1 MNINKVFYHSSTNMN
16 EVPDNSVDLIITSP
30 PYFNIKDYTKNGTQ
44 DLQHSVQ
51 HVEDLGA
58 LEKYEDYLLGL
69 LKVWLECYR
78 ALKPNGKLCINVPLM
93 PMLKKVLN
101 THYNRHIFDL
111 HADIQHSILH
121 DLNNTLENKPKMFLL
136 DVYIWKRTNPTKRLM
151 FGSYPYPRNFYAQN
165 TIEFI
170 GVFVKDGKPKQPTEE
185 QKEQSQLTQEE
196 WVEFT
201 KQIWEIPIP
210 NKNDIAFG
218 KHAALMPS
226 ELARR
231 LIRLYSC
238 VGDVVLDP
246 FSGSG
251 TTFSYAWIDK
261 MLPKL
266 KDTGSFYIFNTPF
279 NCALFL
285 AYLHHKKVHFL
296 NFITWVKKDGFANA
310 KKRYNHAQESIL
322 FYSMHKKNYT
332 FNADEVRTAYE
343 STERIKHAQSKE
355 ILKNNK
361 RWFPN
366 PKGKLCL
373 DVWEITSQR
382 HVEKEN
388 GKILKPKHPSIK
400 PKALIERMIKA
411 SSHKNDLILDLFSGS
426 GMTSLVAKSL
436 GRNFIGCETH
446 AEYVH
451 ESLEMFGYNEYR

>member
-30 PYFNIKDYTKNGTQ
+30 PYFNIKDYAKNGTQ
-44 DLQHSVQ
+44 DLQHSAQ

-136 DVYIWKRTNPTKRLM
+136 DVYIWKRANPTKRLM

-218 KHAALMPS
+218 KHAALS
-226 ELARR
+226 NL
-231 LIRLYSC
+231 LYEHRSRIIPLYQRINNSYSKDKTIKICDNNLKLLYKDHQVC
-238 VGDVVLDP
+238 VN
-246 FSGSG
+246 
-251 TTFSYAWIDK
+251 IDGRE
-261 MLPKL
+261 MKL
-266 KDTGSFYIFNTPF
+266 KYSENEDDFRKYIIGGWFEEYIYFELLDLLDKQVIYDLRLNMRLSVESMTDTQRNERPIYAELDMAFSDGKNLYIIE
-279 NCALFL
+279 CKSGGLKDKGVL
-285 AYLHHKKVHFL
+285 ANLSTNAQIF
-296 NFITWVKKDGFANA
+296 GGANA
-310 KKRYNHAQESIL
+310 KCILISSDDHLGQNIQEKIKIL
-322 FYSMHKKNYT
+322 N
-332 FNADEVRTAYE
+332 
-343 STERIKHAQSKE
+343 IKFIFKD
-355 ILKNNK
+355 
-361 RWFPN
+361 F
-366 PKGKLCL
+366 
-373 DVWEITSQR
+373 
-382 HVEKEN
+382 KEN
-388 GKILKPKHPSIK
+388 
-400 PKALIERMIKA
+400 IENYV
-411 SSHKNDLILDLFSGS
+411 NDS
-426 GMTSLVAKSL
+426 
-436 GRNFIGCETH
+436 RH
-446 AEYVH
+446 
-451 ESLEMFGYNEYR
+451 

>member
-30 PYFNIKDYTKNGTQ
+30 PYFNIKDYAKNGTQ
-44 DLQHSVQ
+44 DLQHSAQ

-121 DLNNTLENKPKMFLL
+121 DLNNTLKNKPKMFLL
-136 DVYIWKRTNPTKRLM
+136 DVYIWKRANPTKRLM

-218 KHAALMPS
+218 KHAALS
-226 ELARR
+226 NL
-231 LIRLYSC
+231 LYEHRSRIIPLYQRINNSYSKDKTIKICDNNLKLLYKDHQVC
-238 VGDVVLDP
+238 VN
-246 FSGSG
+246 
-251 TTFSYAWIDK
+251 IDGK
-261 MLPKL
+261 EMKL
-266 KDTGSFYIFNTPF
+266 KYSENEYDFRKYIIGGWFEEYIYFELLDLLDKQVIYDLRLNMRLSVESMTDTQRNERPIYAELDMAFSDGKNLYIIE
-279 NCALFL
+279 CKSGGLKDKGVL
-285 AYLHHKKVHFL
+285 ANLSTNAQIF
-296 NFITWVKKDGFANA
+296 GGANA
-310 KKRYNHAQESIL
+310 KCILISSDDHLGQNIQEKIKIL
-322 FYSMHKKNYT
+322 N
-332 FNADEVRTAYE
+332 
-343 STERIKHAQSKE
+343 IKFIFKD
-355 ILKNNK
+355 
-361 RWFPN
+361 F
-366 PKGKLCL
+366 
-373 DVWEITSQR
+373 
-382 HVEKEN
+382 KEN
-388 GKILKPKHPSIK
+388 
-400 PKALIERMIKA
+400 IENYV
-411 SSHKNDLILDLFSGS
+411 NDS
-426 GMTSLVAKSL
+426 
-436 GRNFIGCETH
+436 RH
-446 AEYVH
+446 
-451 ESLEMFGYNEYR
+451 

>member
-1 MNINKVFYHSSTNMN
+1 MN

-44 DLQHSVQ
+44 DLQHSAQ

-121 DLNNTLENKPKMFLL
+121 DLNNTLKNKPKMFLL
-136 DVYIWKRTNPTKRLM
+136 DVYIWKRANPTKRLM
-151 FGSYPYPRNFYAQN
+151 FGSYPYPRNFYVQN

-218 KHAALMPS
+218 KHAALS
-226 ELARR
+226 NL
-231 LIRLYSC
+231 LYEHRSRIIPLYQRIDNSYSKDKTIKICDNNLKLLYKDHQVC
-238 VGDVVLDP
+238 VN
-246 FSGSG
+246 
-251 TTFSYAWIDK
+251 IDGK
-261 MLPKL
+261 EMKL
-266 KDTGSFYIFNTPF
+266 KYSENEDDFRKYIIGGWFEEYIYFELLDLLDKQVIYDLRLNMRLSVESMTDTQRNERPIYAELDMAFSDGKNLYIIE
-279 NCALFL
+279 CKSGGLKDKGVL
-285 AYLHHKKVHFL
+285 ANLSTNAQIF
-296 NFITWVKKDGFANA
+296 GGANA
-310 KKRYNHAQESIL
+310 KCILISSDDHLGQNIQEKIKIL
-322 FYSMHKKNYT
+322 N
-332 FNADEVRTAYE
+332 
-343 STERIKHAQSKE
+343 IKFIFKD
-355 ILKNNK
+355 
-361 RWFPN
+361 F
-366 PKGKLCL
+366 
-373 DVWEITSQR
+373 
-382 HVEKEN
+382 KEN
-388 GKILKPKHPSIK
+388 
-400 PKALIERMIKA
+400 IENYV
-411 SSHKNDLILDLFSGS
+411 NDS
-426 GMTSLVAKSL
+426 
-436 GRNFIGCETH
+436 RH
-446 AEYVH
+446 
-451 ESLEMFGYNEYR
+451 

>member
-30 PYFNIKDYTKNGTQ
+30 PYFNIKDYAKNGTQ
-44 DLQHSVQ
+44 DLQHSTQ

-78 ALKPNGKLCINVPLM
+78 ALKPNGKLCINAPLM

-136 DVYIWKRTNPTKRLM
+136 DVYIWKRANPTKRLM

-218 KHAALMPS
+218 KHAALS
-226 ELARR
+226 NL
-231 LIRLYSC
+231 LYEHRSRIIPLYQRINNSYSKDKTIKICDNNLKLFYKDHQVC
-238 VGDVVLDP
+238 VN
-246 FSGSG
+246 
-251 TTFSYAWIDK
+251 IDGK
-261 MLPKL
+261 EMKL
-266 KDTGSFYIFNTPF
+266 KYSENEDDFRKYIIGGWFEEYIYFELLDLLDKQVIYDLRLNMRLSVESMTDTQRNERPIYAELDMAFSDGKNLYIIE
-279 NCALFL
+279 CKSGGLKDKGVL
-285 AYLHHKKVHFL
+285 ANLSTNAQIF
-296 NFITWVKKDGFANA
+296 GGANA
-310 KKRYNHAQESIL
+310 KCILISSDDHLGQNIQEKIKIL
-322 FYSMHKKNYT
+322 N
-332 FNADEVRTAYE
+332 
-343 STERIKHAQSKE
+343 IKFIFKD
-355 ILKNNK
+355 
-361 RWFPN
+361 F
-366 PKGKLCL
+366 
-373 DVWEITSQR
+373 
-382 HVEKEN
+382 KEN
-388 GKILKPKHPSIK
+388 
-400 PKALIERMIKA
+400 IENYV
-411 SSHKNDLILDLFSGS
+411 NDS
-426 GMTSLVAKSL
+426 
-436 GRNFIGCETH
+436 RH
-446 AEYVH
+446 
-451 ESLEMFGYNEYR
+451 

>member
-30 PYFNIKDYTKNGTQ
+30 PYFSIKDYTKNGTQ
-44 DLQHSVQ
+44 DLQHSAQ

-78 ALKPNGKLCINVPLM
+78 ALKPNGKLCINAPLM

-136 DVYIWKRTNPTKRLM
+136 DVYIWKRANPTKRLM

-218 KHAALMPS
+218 KHAALS
-226 ELARR
+226 NL
-231 LIRLYSC
+231 LYEHRSRIIPLYQRINNSYSKDKTIKICDNNLKLLYKDHQVC
-238 VGDVVLDP
+238 VN
-246 FSGSG
+246 
-251 TTFSYAWIDK
+251 IDGK
-261 MLPKL
+261 EMKL
-266 KDTGSFYIFNTPF
+266 KYSENEDDFRKYIIGGWFEEYIYFELLNLLDKQVIYDLRLNMRLSVESMTDAQRNERPIYAELDMAF
-279 NCALFL
+279 SDGKNLYIIECKSGGLKDKGVL
-285 AYLHHKKVHFL
+285 ANLSTNAQIF
-296 NFITWVKKDGFANA
+296 GGANA
-310 KKRYNHAQESIL
+310 KCILISSDDHLGQNIQEKIKIL
-322 FYSMHKKNYT
+322 N
-332 FNADEVRTAYE
+332 
-343 STERIKHAQSKE
+343 IKFIFKD
-355 ILKNNK
+355 
-361 RWFPN
+361 F
-366 PKGKLCL
+366 
-373 DVWEITSQR
+373 
-382 HVEKEN
+382 KEN
-388 GKILKPKHPSIK
+388 
-400 PKALIERMIKA
+400 IENYL
-411 SSHKNDLILDLFSGS
+411 NDF
-426 GMTSLVAKSL
+426 
-436 GRNFIGCETH
+436 RH
-446 AEYVH
+446 
-451 ESLEMFGYNEYR
+451 

>member
-1 MNINKVFYHSSTNMN
+1 MN

-44 DLQHSVQ
+44 DLQHSAQ

-121 DLNNTLENKPKMFLL
+121 DLNNTLKNKPKMFLL
-136 DVYIWKRTNPTKRLM
+136 DVYIWKRANPTKRLM

-218 KHAALMPS
+218 KHAALS
-226 ELARR
+226 NL
-231 LIRLYSC
+231 LYEHRSRIIPLYQRINNSYSKDKTIKICDNNLKLLYKDHQVC
-238 VGDVVLDP
+238 VN
-246 FSGSG
+246 
-251 TTFSYAWIDK
+251 IDGK
-261 MLPKL
+261 EMKL
-266 KDTGSFYIFNTPF
+266 KYSENEDDFRKYIIGGWFEEYIYFELLDLLDKQVIYDLRLNMRLSVESMTDTQRNERPIYAEPDMAFSDGKNLYIIE
-279 NCALFL
+279 CKSGGLKDKGVL
-285 AYLHHKKVHFL
+285 ANLSTNAQIF
-296 NFITWVKKDGFANA
+296 GGANA
-310 KKRYNHAQESIL
+310 KCILISSDDHLGQNIQEKIKIL
-322 FYSMHKKNYT
+322 N
-332 FNADEVRTAYE
+332 
-343 STERIKHAQSKE
+343 IKFIFKD
-355 ILKNNK
+355 
-361 RWFPN
+361 F
-366 PKGKLCL
+366 
-373 DVWEITSQR
+373 
-382 HVEKEN
+382 KEN
-388 GKILKPKHPSIK
+388 
-400 PKALIERMIKA
+400 IENYV
-411 SSHKNDLILDLFSGS
+411 NDS
-426 GMTSLVAKSL
+426 
-436 GRNFIGCETH
+436 RH
-446 AEYVH
+446 
-451 ESLEMFGYNEYR
+451 

>member
-30 PYFNIKDYTKNGTQ
+30 PYFNIKDYAKNGTQ
-44 DLQHSVQ
+44 DLQHSAQ

-111 HADIQHSILH
+111 HADIQRSILH
-121 DLNNTLENKPKMFLL
+121 DLNNMLENKPKMFLL
-136 DVYIWKRTNPTKRLM
+136 DVYIWKRANPTKRLM

-218 KHAALMPS
+218 KHAALS
-226 ELARR
+226 NL
-231 LIRLYSC
+231 LYEHRSRIIPLYQRINNSYSKDKTIKICDNNLKLLYKDHQVC
-238 VGDVVLDP
+238 VN
-246 FSGSG
+246 
-251 TTFSYAWIDK
+251 ID
-261 MLPKL
+261 
-266 KDTGSFYIFNTPF
+266 G
-279 NCALFL
+279 
-285 AYLHHKKVHFL
+285 KKVELRYSGNEDDFRKYIIGGWFEEYIYFELL
-296 NFITWVKKDGFANA
+296 NLLDKQVIYDLRLNMRLSVESMTDTQRNERPIYAELDMAFSDGKNLYVVECKSGELKNKGVLTTLSTNTQIFGGANA
-310 KKRYNHAQESIL
+310 KCILISSDDHLGQNIQEKIKIL
-322 FYSMHKKNYT
+322 N
-332 FNADEVRTAYE
+332 
-343 STERIKHAQSKE
+343 IKFIFKD
-355 ILKNNK
+355 
-361 RWFPN
+361 F
-366 PKGKLCL
+366 
-373 DVWEITSQR
+373 
-382 HVEKEN
+382 KEN
-388 GKILKPKHPSIK
+388 
-400 PKALIERMIKA
+400 IENYV
-411 SSHKNDLILDLFSGS
+411 NDS
-426 GMTSLVAKSL
+426 
-436 GRNFIGCETH
+436 RH
-446 AEYVH
+446 
-451 ESLEMFGYNEYR
+451 

>member
-44 DLQHSVQ
+44 DLQHSAQ

-218 KHAALMPS
+218 KHAALS
-226 ELARR
+226 NL
-231 LIRLYSC
+231 LYEHRSRIIPLYQRINNSYSKDKTIKICDNNLKLLYKDHQVC
-238 VGDVVLDP
+238 VN
-246 FSGSG
+246 
-251 TTFSYAWIDK
+251 IDGK
-261 MLPKL
+261 EMKL
-266 KDTGSFYIFNTPF
+266 KYSENEDDFRKYIIGGWFEEYIYFELLDLLDKQVIYDLRLSMRLSVESMTDTQRNERPIYAELDMAFSDGKNLYIIE
-279 NCALFL
+279 CKSGGLKDKGVL
-285 AYLHHKKVHFL
+285 ANLSTNAQIF
-296 NFITWVKKDGFANA
+296 GGANA
-310 KKRYNHAQESIL
+310 KCILISSDDHLGQNIQEKIKIL
-322 FYSMHKKNYT
+322 N
-332 FNADEVRTAYE
+332 
-343 STERIKHAQSKE
+343 IKFIFKD
-355 ILKNNK
+355 
-361 RWFPN
+361 F
-366 PKGKLCL
+366 
-373 DVWEITSQR
+373 
-382 HVEKEN
+382 KEN
-388 GKILKPKHPSIK
+388 
-400 PKALIERMIKA
+400 IENYV
-411 SSHKNDLILDLFSGS
+411 NDS
-426 GMTSLVAKSL
+426 
-436 GRNFIGCETH
+436 RH
-446 AEYVH
+446 
-451 ESLEMFGYNEYR
+451 

>member
-1 MNINKVFYHSSTNMN
+1 MNINKVFYHSNTNMN

-44 DLQHSVQ
+44 DLQHSAQ

-78 ALKPNGKLCINVPLM
+78 ALKPNGKLCINAPLM

-121 DLNNTLENKPKMFLL
+121 DLNNTLKNKPKMFLL
-136 DVYIWKRTNPTKRLM
+136 DVYIWKRANPTKRLM

-218 KHAALMPS
+218 KHAALS
-226 ELARR
+226 NL
-231 LIRLYSC
+231 LYEYRSRIIPLYQRIDNSYSKDKTIKICDNNLKLLYKDHQVC
-238 VGDVVLDP
+238 VN
-246 FSGSG
+246 
-251 TTFSYAWIDK
+251 IDGK
-261 MLPKL
+261 EMKL
-266 KDTGSFYIFNTPF
+266 KYSENEDDFRKYIIGGWFEEYIYFELLDLLDKQVIYDLRLNMRLSVESMTDTQRNERPIYAELDMAFSDGKNLYIIE
-279 NCALFL
+279 CKSGGLKDKGVL
-285 AYLHHKKVHFL
+285 ANLSTNAQIF
-296 NFITWVKKDGFANA
+296 GGANA
-310 KKRYNHAQESIL
+310 KCILISSDDHLGQNIQEKIKIL
-322 FYSMHKKNYT
+322 N
-332 FNADEVRTAYE
+332 
-343 STERIKHAQSKE
+343 IKFIFKD
-355 ILKNNK
+355 
-361 RWFPN
+361 F
-366 PKGKLCL
+366 
-373 DVWEITSQR
+373 
-382 HVEKEN
+382 KEN
-388 GKILKPKHPSIK
+388 
-400 PKALIERMIKA
+400 IENYV
-411 SSHKNDLILDLFSGS
+411 NDS
-426 GMTSLVAKSL
+426 
-436 GRNFIGCETH
+436 RH
-446 AEYVH
+446 
-451 ESLEMFGYNEYR
+451 

>member
-1 MNINKVFYHSSTNMN
+1 MNINKVFYHSSANMN

-44 DLQHSVQ
+44 DLQHSTQ

-78 ALKPNGKLCINVPLM
+78 ALKPNGKLCINAPLM

-121 DLNNTLENKPKMFLL
+121 DLNNTLKNKPKMFLL
-136 DVYIWKRTNPTKRLM
+136 DVYIWKRANPTKRLM

-218 KHAALMPS
+218 KHAALNN
-226 ELARR
+226 L
-231 LIRLYSC
+231 LYEHRSRIIPLYQRINNSYSKDKTIKICDNNLKLLYKDHQVC
-238 VGDVVLDP
+238 VN
-246 FSGSG
+246 
-251 TTFSYAWIDK
+251 IDGK
-261 MLPKL
+261 EMKL
-266 KDTGSFYIFNTPF
+266 KYSENEDDFRKYIIGGWFEEYIYFELLDLLDKQVIYDLRLNMRLSVESMTDTQRNERPIYAELDMAFSDGKNLYIIE
-279 NCALFL
+279 CKSGGLKDKGVL
-285 AYLHHKKVHFL
+285 ANLSTNAQIF
-296 NFITWVKKDGFANA
+296 GGANA
-310 KKRYNHAQESIL
+310 KCILISSDDHLGQNIQEKIKIL
-322 FYSMHKKNYT
+322 N
-332 FNADEVRTAYE
+332 
-343 STERIKHAQSKE
+343 IKFIFKD
-355 ILKNNK
+355 
-361 RWFPN
+361 F
-366 PKGKLCL
+366 
-373 DVWEITSQR
+373 
-382 HVEKEN
+382 KEN
-388 GKILKPKHPSIK
+388 
-400 PKALIERMIKA
+400 IENYL
-411 SSHKNDLILDLFSGS
+411 NDF
-426 GMTSLVAKSL
+426 
-436 GRNFIGCETH
+436 RH
-446 AEYVH
+446 
-451 ESLEMFGYNEYR
+451 

>member
-44 DLQHSVQ
+44 DLQHSAQ

-136 DVYIWKRTNPTKRLM
+136 DVYIWKRANPTKRLM

-218 KHAALMPS
+218 KHAALSNLLYEHRSRIIPLYQRIDNS
-226 ELARR
+226 YSKDKTIKICDNNLKLLYKDHQVCVNIDGKKVELRYSGNEDDFRKYIIGGWFEEYIYFELLDLLDKQVIYDLR
-231 LIRLYSC
+231 LNMRLSVESMTDAQRNERPIYAELDMAFSD
-238 VGDVVLDP
+238 GKNLYVVECK
-246 FSGSG
+246 SGG
-251 TTFSYAWIDK
+251 
-261 MLPKL
+261 L
-266 KDTGSFYIFNTPF
+266 KDKGVLANLSTNAQIF
-279 NCALFL
+279 
-285 AYLHHKKVHFL
+285 
-296 NFITWVKKDGFANA
+296 GRANA
-310 KKRYNHAQESIL
+310 KCILISSDDHLGQNIQEKIKIL
-322 FYSMHKKNYT
+322 N
-332 FNADEVRTAYE
+332 
-343 STERIKHAQSKE
+343 IKFIFKD
-355 ILKNNK
+355 
-361 RWFPN
+361 F
-366 PKGKLCL
+366 
-373 DVWEITSQR
+373 
-382 HVEKEN
+382 KEN
-388 GKILKPKHPSIK
+388 
-400 PKALIERMIKA
+400 IENYV
-411 SSHKNDLILDLFSGS
+411 NDS
-426 GMTSLVAKSL
+426 
-436 GRNFIGCETH
+436 RH
-446 AEYVH
+446 
-451 ESLEMFGYNEYR
+451 

>member
-44 DLQHSVQ
+44 DLQHSAQ

-78 ALKPNGKLCINVPLM
+78 VLKPNGKLCINVPLM

-121 DLNNTLENKPKMFLL
+121 DLNNTLKNKPKMFLL
-136 DVYIWKRTNPTKRLM
+136 DVYIWKRANPTKRLM

-218 KHAALMPS
+218 KHAALSNLLYEHRSRIIPLYQRINNS
-226 ELARR
+226 YSKDKTIKICDNNLKLLYKDHQVCVNIDGKKVELRYSGNEDDFRKYIIGGWFEEYIYFELLDLLDKQVIYDLR
-231 LIRLYSC
+231 LNMRLSVESMTDTQRNERPIYAE
-238 VGDVVLDP
+238 LDMA
-246 FSGSG
+246 FSDGKNLYIIECKSG
-251 TTFSYAWIDK
+251 G
-261 MLPKL
+261 L
-266 KDTGSFYIFNTPF
+266 KDKGVLANLSTNAQIF
-279 NCALFL
+279 
-285 AYLHHKKVHFL
+285 
-296 NFITWVKKDGFANA
+296 GGANA
-310 KKRYNHAQESIL
+310 KCILISSDDHLGQNIQEKIKIL
-322 FYSMHKKNYT
+322 N
-332 FNADEVRTAYE
+332 
-343 STERIKHAQSKE
+343 IKFIFKD
-355 ILKNNK
+355 
-361 RWFPN
+361 F
-366 PKGKLCL
+366 
-373 DVWEITSQR
+373 
-382 HVEKEN
+382 KEN
-388 GKILKPKHPSIK
+388 
-400 PKALIERMIKA
+400 IE
-411 SSHKNDLILDLFSGS
+411 HYVNDS
-426 GMTSLVAKSL
+426 
-436 GRNFIGCETH
+436 RH
-446 AEYVH
+446 
-451 ESLEMFGYNEYR
+451 

>member
-1 MNINKVFYHSSTNMN
+1 MNINKVFYHSSANMN

-44 DLQHSVQ
+44 DLQHSTQ

-78 ALKPNGKLCINVPLM
+78 ALKPNGKLCINAPLM

-111 HADIQHSILH
+111 HADIQRSILH

-136 DVYIWKRTNPTKRLM
+136 DVYIWKRANPTKRLM

-218 KHAALMPS
+218 KHAALSNLLYEHRSRIIPLYQRIDNS
-226 ELARR
+226 YSKDKTIKICDNNLKLLYKDHQVCVNIDGKKVELRYSGNEDDFRKYIIGGWFEEYIYFELLDLLDKQVIYDLR
-231 LIRLYSC
+231 LNMRLSVESMTDTQRNERPIYAELDMAFS
-238 VGDVVLDP
+238 DSKNLYVVECK
-246 FSGSG
+246 SGG
-251 TTFSYAWIDK
+251 
-261 MLPKL
+261 L
-266 KDTGSFYIFNTPF
+266 KDKGVLANLSTNAQIF
-279 NCALFL
+279 
-285 AYLHHKKVHFL
+285 
-296 NFITWVKKDGFANA
+296 GGANA
-310 KKRYNHAQESIL
+310 KCILISSDDHLGQNIQEKIKIL
-322 FYSMHKKNYT
+322 N
-332 FNADEVRTAYE
+332 
-343 STERIKHAQSKE
+343 IKFIFKD
-355 ILKNNK
+355 
-361 RWFPN
+361 F
-366 PKGKLCL
+366 
-373 DVWEITSQR
+373 
-382 HVEKEN
+382 KEN
-388 GKILKPKHPSIK
+388 
-400 PKALIERMIKA
+400 IENYV
-411 SSHKNDLILDLFSGS
+411 NDS
-426 GMTSLVAKSL
+426 
-436 GRNFIGCETH
+436 RH
-446 AEYVH
+446 
-451 ESLEMFGYNEYR
+451 

>member
-44 DLQHSVQ
+44 DLQHSAQ

-121 DLNNTLENKPKMFLL
+121 DLNNTLKNKPKMFLL
-136 DVYIWKRTNPTKRLM
+136 DVYIWKRANPTKRLM
-151 FGSYPYPRNFYAQN
+151 FGSYPYPRNFYVQN

-218 KHAALMPS
+218 KHAALS
-226 ELARR
+226 NL
-231 LIRLYSC
+231 LYEHRSRIIPLYQRIDNSYSKDKTIKICDNNLKLLYKDHQVC
-238 VGDVVLDP
+238 VN
-246 FSGSG
+246 
-251 TTFSYAWIDK
+251 IDGK
-261 MLPKL
+261 EMKL
-266 KDTGSFYIFNTPF
+266 KYSENEDDFRKYIIGGWFEEYIYFELLDLLDKQVIYDLRLNMRLSVESMTDTQRNERPIYAELDMAFSDGKNLYIIE
-279 NCALFL
+279 CKSGGLKDKGVL
-285 AYLHHKKVHFL
+285 ANLSTNAQIF
-296 NFITWVKKDGFANA
+296 GGANA
-310 KKRYNHAQESIL
+310 KCILISSDDHLGQNIQEKIKIL
-322 FYSMHKKNYT
+322 N
-332 FNADEVRTAYE
+332 
-343 STERIKHAQSKE
+343 IKFIFKD
-355 ILKNNK
+355 
-361 RWFPN
+361 F
-366 PKGKLCL
+366 
-373 DVWEITSQR
+373 
-382 HVEKEN
+382 KEN
-388 GKILKPKHPSIK
+388 
-400 PKALIERMIKA
+400 IENYV
-411 SSHKNDLILDLFSGS
+411 NDS
-426 GMTSLVAKSL
+426 
-436 GRNFIGCETH
+436 RH
-446 AEYVH
+446 
-451 ESLEMFGYNEYR
+451 

>member
-1 MNINKVFYHSSTNMN
+1 MN

-30 PYFNIKDYTKNGTQ
+30 PYFNIKDYAKNGTQ
-44 DLQHSVQ
+44 DLQHSAQ

-136 DVYIWKRTNPTKRLM
+136 DVYIWKRANPTKRLM

-218 KHAALMPS
+218 KHAALS
-226 ELARR
+226 NL
-231 LIRLYSC
+231 LYEHRSRIIPLYQRINNSYSKDKTIKICDNNLKLLYKDHQVC
-238 VGDVVLDP
+238 VN
-246 FSGSG
+246 
-251 TTFSYAWIDK
+251 IDGK
-261 MLPKL
+261 EMKL
-266 KDTGSFYIFNTPF
+266 KYSGNEDDFRKYIIGGWFEEYIYFELLNLLDKQVIYDLRLNMRLSVESMTDTQRNERPIYAELDMAFSDGKNLYIIE
-279 NCALFL
+279 CKSGGLKDKGVL
-285 AYLHHKKVHFL
+285 ANLSTNAQIF
-296 NFITWVKKDGFANA
+296 GGANA
-310 KKRYNHAQESIL
+310 KCILISSDDHLGQNIQEKIKIL
-322 FYSMHKKNYT
+322 N
-332 FNADEVRTAYE
+332 
-343 STERIKHAQSKE
+343 IKFIFKD
-355 ILKNNK
+355 
-361 RWFPN
+361 F
-366 PKGKLCL
+366 
-373 DVWEITSQR
+373 
-382 HVEKEN
+382 KEN
-388 GKILKPKHPSIK
+388 
-400 PKALIERMIKA
+400 IENYL
-411 SSHKNDLILDLFSGS
+411 NDF
-426 GMTSLVAKSL
+426 
-436 GRNFIGCETH
+436 RH
-446 AEYVH
+446 
-451 ESLEMFGYNEYR
+451 

>member
-30 PYFNIKDYTKNGTQ
+30 PYFNIKDYAKNGTQ
-44 DLQHSVQ
+44 DLQHSAQ

-136 DVYIWKRTNPTKRLM
+136 DVYIWKRANPTKRLM

-218 KHAALMPS
+218 KHAALS
-226 ELARR
+226 NL
-231 LIRLYSC
+231 LYEHRSRIIPLYQRIDNSYSKDKTIKICDNNLKLLYKDHQVC
-238 VGDVVLDP
+238 VN
-246 FSGSG
+246 
-251 TTFSYAWIDK
+251 IDGK
-261 MLPKL
+261 EMKL
-266 KDTGSFYIFNTPF
+266 KYSENEDDFRKYIIGGWFEEYIYFELLDLLDKQVIYDLRLNMRLSVESMTDTQRNERPIYAELDMAFSDGKNLYIIE
-279 NCALFL
+279 CKSGGLKDKGVL
-285 AYLHHKKVHFL
+285 ANLSTNAQIF
-296 NFITWVKKDGFANA
+296 GGANA
-310 KKRYNHAQESIL
+310 KCILISSDDHLGQNIQEKIKIL
-322 FYSMHKKNYT
+322 N
-332 FNADEVRTAYE
+332 
-343 STERIKHAQSKE
+343 IKFIFKD
-355 ILKNNK
+355 
-361 RWFPN
+361 F
-366 PKGKLCL
+366 
-373 DVWEITSQR
+373 
-382 HVEKEN
+382 KEN
-388 GKILKPKHPSIK
+388 
-400 PKALIERMIKA
+400 IENYV
-411 SSHKNDLILDLFSGS
+411 NDS
-426 GMTSLVAKSL
+426 
-436 GRNFIGCETH
+436 RH
-446 AEYVH
+446 
-451 ESLEMFGYNEYR
+451 

>member
-44 DLQHSVQ
+44 DLQHSAQ

-78 ALKPNGKLCINVPLM
+78 VLKPNGKLCINVPLM

-121 DLNNTLENKPKMFLL
+121 DLNNTLKNKPKMFLL
-136 DVYIWKRTNPTKRLM
+136 DVYIWKRANPTKRLM

-218 KHAALMPS
+218 KHAALSNLLYEHRSRIIPLYQRINNS
-226 ELARR
+226 YSKDKTIKICDNNLKLLYKDHQVCVNIDGKKVELRYSGNEDDFRKYIIGGWLEEYIYFELLDLLDKQVIYDLR
-231 LIRLYSC
+231 LNMRLSVESMTDTQRNERPIYAE
-238 VGDVVLDP
+238 LDMA
-246 FSGSG
+246 FSDGKNLYIIECKSG
-251 TTFSYAWIDK
+251 G
-261 MLPKL
+261 L
-266 KDTGSFYIFNTPF
+266 KDKGVLANLSTNAQIF
-279 NCALFL
+279 
-285 AYLHHKKVHFL
+285 
-296 NFITWVKKDGFANA
+296 GGANA
-310 KKRYNHAQESIL
+310 KCILISSDDHLGQNIQEKIKIL
-322 FYSMHKKNYT
+322 N
-332 FNADEVRTAYE
+332 
-343 STERIKHAQSKE
+343 IKFIFKD
-355 ILKNNK
+355 
-361 RWFPN
+361 F
-366 PKGKLCL
+366 
-373 DVWEITSQR
+373 
-382 HVEKEN
+382 KEN
-388 GKILKPKHPSIK
+388 
-400 PKALIERMIKA
+400 IENYV
-411 SSHKNDLILDLFSGS
+411 NDF
-426 GMTSLVAKSL
+426 M
-436 GRNFIGCETH
+436 H
-446 AEYVH
+446 
-451 ESLEMFGYNEYR
+451 

>member
-1 MNINKVFYHSSTNMN
+1 MNINKVFYHSSANMN

-44 DLQHSVQ
+44 DLQHSAQ

-78 ALKPNGKLCINVPLM
+78 ALKPNGKLCINAPLM

-111 HADIQHSILH
+111 HADIQRSILH

-136 DVYIWKRTNPTKRLM
+136 DVYIWKRANPTKRLM

-218 KHAALMPS
+218 KHAALSNLLYEHRSRIIPLYQRINNSYSKDKTIKICDNNLKLLYKDHQVCVNIDGKEMNLKYS
-226 ELARR
+226 ENEDDFRKYIIGGWFEEYIYFELLDLLDKQVIYDLR
-231 LIRLYSC
+231 LNMRLSVESMTDTQRNERPIYAELDMAFSD
-238 VGDVVLDP
+238 GKNLYVVECK
-246 FSGSG
+246 SGG
-251 TTFSYAWIDK
+251 
-261 MLPKL
+261 L
-266 KDTGSFYIFNTPF
+266 KDKGVLANLSTNAQIF
-279 NCALFL
+279 
-285 AYLHHKKVHFL
+285 
-296 NFITWVKKDGFANA
+296 GGANA
-310 KKRYNHAQESIL
+310 KCILISSDDHLGQNIQEKIKIL
-322 FYSMHKKNYT
+322 N
-332 FNADEVRTAYE
+332 
-343 STERIKHAQSKE
+343 IKFIFKD
-355 ILKNNK
+355 
-361 RWFPN
+361 F
-366 PKGKLCL
+366 
-373 DVWEITSQR
+373 
-382 HVEKEN
+382 KEN
-388 GKILKPKHPSIK
+388 
-400 PKALIERMIKA
+400 IENYV
-411 SSHKNDLILDLFSGS
+411 NDS
-426 GMTSLVAKSL
+426 
-436 GRNFIGCETH
+436 RH
-446 AEYVH
+446 
-451 ESLEMFGYNEYR
+451 

>member
-1 MNINKVFYHSSTNMN
+1 MNINKVFYHSSTNMY

-30 PYFNIKDYTKNGTQ
+30 PYFNIKDYAKNGTQ
-44 DLQHSVQ
+44 DLQHSAQ

-136 DVYIWKRTNPTKRLM
+136 DVYIWKRANPTKRLM

-218 KHAALMPS
+218 KHAALS
-226 ELARR
+226 NL
-231 LIRLYSC
+231 LYEHRSRIIPLYQRIDNSYSKDKTIKICDNNLKLLYKDHQVC
-238 VGDVVLDP
+238 VN
-246 FSGSG
+246 
-251 TTFSYAWIDK
+251 IDGK
-261 MLPKL
+261 EMKL
-266 KDTGSFYIFNTPF
+266 KYSENEDDFRKYIIRGWFEEYIYFELLDLLDKQVIYDLRLNMRLSVESMTDTQRNERPIYAELDMAFSDGKNLYIIE
-279 NCALFL
+279 CKSGGLKDKGVL
-285 AYLHHKKVHFL
+285 ANLSTNAQIF
-296 NFITWVKKDGFANA
+296 GGANA
-310 KKRYNHAQESIL
+310 KCILISSDDHLGQNIQEKIKIL
-322 FYSMHKKNYT
+322 N
-332 FNADEVRTAYE
+332 
-343 STERIKHAQSKE
+343 IKFIFKD
-355 ILKNNK
+355 
-361 RWFPN
+361 F
-366 PKGKLCL
+366 
-373 DVWEITSQR
+373 
-382 HVEKEN
+382 KEN
-388 GKILKPKHPSIK
+388 
-400 PKALIERMIKA
+400 IENYV
-411 SSHKNDLILDLFSGS
+411 NDS
-426 GMTSLVAKSL
+426 
-436 GRNFIGCETH
+436 RH
-446 AEYVH
+446 
-451 ESLEMFGYNEYR
+451 

>member
-30 PYFNIKDYTKNGTQ
+30 PYFNIKDYAKNGTQ
-44 DLQHSVQ
+44 DLQHSAQ

-121 DLNNTLENKPKMFLL
+121 DLNNTLKNKPKMFLL
-136 DVYIWKRTNPTKRLM
+136 DVYIWKRANPTKRLM

-218 KHAALMPS
+218 KHAALS
-226 ELARR
+226 NL
-231 LIRLYSC
+231 LYEHRSRIIPLYQRINNSYSKDKTIKICDNNLKLLYKDHQVC
-238 VGDVVLDP
+238 VN
-246 FSGSG
+246 
-251 TTFSYAWIDK
+251 IDGK
-261 MLPKL
+261 EMKL
-266 KDTGSFYIFNTPF
+266 KYSENEDDFRKYIIGGWFEEYIYFELLDLLDKQVIYDLRLNMCLSIESMTDTQRNERPIYAELDMAFSDGKNLYIIE
-279 NCALFL
+279 CKSGGLKDKGVL
-285 AYLHHKKVHFL
+285 ANLSTNAQIF
-296 NFITWVKKDGFANA
+296 GGANA
-310 KKRYNHAQESIL
+310 KCILISSDDHLGQNIQEKIKIL
-322 FYSMHKKNYT
+322 N
-332 FNADEVRTAYE
+332 
-343 STERIKHAQSKE
+343 IKFIFKD
-355 ILKNNK
+355 
-361 RWFPN
+361 F
-366 PKGKLCL
+366 
-373 DVWEITSQR
+373 
-382 HVEKEN
+382 KEN
-388 GKILKPKHPSIK
+388 
-400 PKALIERMIKA
+400 IENYV
-411 SSHKNDLILDLFSGS
+411 NDS
-426 GMTSLVAKSL
+426 
-436 GRNFIGCETH
+436 RH
-446 AEYVH
+446 
-451 ESLEMFGYNEYR
+451 

>member
-1 MNINKVFYHSSTNMN
+1 MN

-30 PYFNIKDYTKNGTQ
+30 PYFNIKDYAKNGTQ
-44 DLQHSVQ
+44 DLQHSAQ

-78 ALKPNGKLCINVPLM
+78 ALKPNGKLCINTPLM

-136 DVYIWKRTNPTKRLM
+136 DVYIWKRANPTKRLM

-218 KHAALMPS
+218 KHAALSNLLYEHRSRIIPLYQRINNSYSKDKTIKICDNNLKLLYKDHQVCVNIDGKEMKLKYS
-226 ELARR
+226 ENEDDFRKYIIGGWFEEYIYFEL
-231 LIRLYSC
+231 
-238 VGDVVLDP
+238 LDL
-246 FSGSG
+246 
-251 TTFSYAWIDK
+251 IDK
-261 MLPKL
+261 QVIYDLRLNMRLSVESMTDTQRNERPIYAELDMAFSDGKNLYIIECKSGGL
-266 KDTGSFYIFNTPF
+266 KDKGVLANLSTNAQIF
-279 NCALFL
+279 
-285 AYLHHKKVHFL
+285 
-296 NFITWVKKDGFANA
+296 GGANA
-310 KKRYNHAQESIL
+310 KCILISSDDHLGQNIQEKIKIL
-322 FYSMHKKNYT
+322 N
-332 FNADEVRTAYE
+332 
-343 STERIKHAQSKE
+343 IKFIFKD
-355 ILKNNK
+355 
-361 RWFPN
+361 F
-366 PKGKLCL
+366 
-373 DVWEITSQR
+373 
-382 HVEKEN
+382 KEN
-388 GKILKPKHPSIK
+388 
-400 PKALIERMIKA
+400 IENYV
-411 SSHKNDLILDLFSGS
+411 NDS
-426 GMTSLVAKSL
+426 
-436 GRNFIGCETH
+436 RH
-446 AEYVH
+446 
-451 ESLEMFGYNEYR
+451 

>member
-1 MNINKVFYHSSTNMN
+1 MN

-30 PYFNIKDYTKNGTQ
+30 PYFNIKDYAKNGTQ
-44 DLQHSVQ
+44 DLQHSAQ

-136 DVYIWKRTNPTKRLM
+136 DVYIWKRANPTKRLM

-196 WVEFT
+196 WLEFT

-218 KHAALMPS
+218 KHAALS
-226 ELARR
+226 NL
-231 LIRLYSC
+231 LYEHRSRIIPLYQRINNSYSKDKTIKICDNNLKLLYKDHQVC
-238 VGDVVLDP
+238 VN
-246 FSGSG
+246 
-251 TTFSYAWIDK
+251 IDGK
-261 MLPKL
+261 EMKL
-266 KDTGSFYIFNTPF
+266 KYSENEDDFRKYIIGGWFEEYIYFELLDLLDKQVIYDLRLNMRLSVESMTDTQRNERPIYAELDMAFSDGKNLYIIE
-279 NCALFL
+279 CKSGGLKDKGVL
-285 AYLHHKKVHFL
+285 ANLSTNAQIF
-296 NFITWVKKDGFANA
+296 GGANA
-310 KKRYNHAQESIL
+310 KCILISSDDHLGQNIQEKIKIL
-322 FYSMHKKNYT
+322 N
-332 FNADEVRTAYE
+332 
-343 STERIKHAQSKE
+343 IKFIFKD
-355 ILKNNK
+355 
-361 RWFPN
+361 F
-366 PKGKLCL
+366 
-373 DVWEITSQR
+373 
-382 HVEKEN
+382 KEN
-388 GKILKPKHPSIK
+388 
-400 PKALIERMIKA
+400 IENYV
-411 SSHKNDLILDLFSGS
+411 NDS
-426 GMTSLVAKSL
+426 
-436 GRNFIGCETH
+436 RH
-446 AEYVH
+446 
-451 ESLEMFGYNEYR
+451 

>member
-1 MNINKVFYHSSTNMN
+1 MN

-44 DLQHSVQ
+44 DLQHSAQ

-78 ALKPNGKLCINVPLM
+78 ALKPNGKLCINAPLM

-136 DVYIWKRTNPTKRLM
+136 DVYIWKRANPTKRLM

-218 KHAALMPS
+218 KHAALS
-226 ELARR
+226 NL
-231 LIRLYSC
+231 LYEHRSRIIPLYQRIDNSYSKDKTIKICDNNLKLLYKDHQVC
-238 VGDVVLDP
+238 VN
-246 FSGSG
+246 
-251 TTFSYAWIDK
+251 IDGK
-261 MLPKL
+261 EMKL
-266 KDTGSFYIFNTPF
+266 KYSENEDDFRKYIIRGWFEEYIYFELLDLLDKQVIYDLRLNMRLSVESMTDTQRNERPIYAELDMAFSDGKNLYIIE
-279 NCALFL
+279 CKSGGLKDKGVL
-285 AYLHHKKVHFL
+285 ANLSTNAQIF
-296 NFITWVKKDGFANA
+296 GGANA
-310 KKRYNHAQESIL
+310 KCILISSDDHLGQNIQEKIKIL
-322 FYSMHKKNYT
+322 N
-332 FNADEVRTAYE
+332 
-343 STERIKHAQSKE
+343 IKFIFKD
-355 ILKNNK
+355 
-361 RWFPN
+361 F
-366 PKGKLCL
+366 
-373 DVWEITSQR
+373 
-382 HVEKEN
+382 KEN
-388 GKILKPKHPSIK
+388 
-400 PKALIERMIKA
+400 IENYV
-411 SSHKNDLILDLFSGS
+411 NDS
-426 GMTSLVAKSL
+426 
-436 GRNFIGCETH
+436 RH
-446 AEYVH
+446 
-451 ESLEMFGYNEYR
+451 

>member
-1 MNINKVFYHSSTNMN
+1 MH

-44 DLQHSVQ
+44 DLQHSAQ

-78 ALKPNGKLCINVPLM
+78 ALKPNGKLCINTPLM

-136 DVYIWKRTNPTKRLM
+136 DVYIWKRANPTKRLM

-218 KHAALMPS
+218 KHAALS
-226 ELARR
+226 NL
-231 LIRLYSC
+231 LYEHRSRIIPLYQRINNSYSKDKTIKICDNNLKLLYKDHQVC
-238 VGDVVLDP
+238 VN
-246 FSGSG
+246 
-251 TTFSYAWIDK
+251 IDGK
-261 MLPKL
+261 EMKL
-266 KDTGSFYIFNTPF
+266 KYSENEDDFRKYIIGGWFEECIYFELLDLLDKQVIYDLRLNMRLSVESMTDTQRNERPIYAELDMAFSDGKNLYIIE
-279 NCALFL
+279 CKSGGLKDKGVL
-285 AYLHHKKVHFL
+285 ANLSTNAQIF
-296 NFITWVKKDGFANA
+296 GGANA
-310 KKRYNHAQESIL
+310 KCILISSDDHLGQNIQEKIKIL
-322 FYSMHKKNYT
+322 N
-332 FNADEVRTAYE
+332 
-343 STERIKHAQSKE
+343 IKFIFKD
-355 ILKNNK
+355 
-361 RWFPN
+361 F
-366 PKGKLCL
+366 
-373 DVWEITSQR
+373 
-382 HVEKEN
+382 KEN
-388 GKILKPKHPSIK
+388 
-400 PKALIERMIKA
+400 IENYV
-411 SSHKNDLILDLFSGS
+411 NDS
-426 GMTSLVAKSL
+426 
-436 GRNFIGCETH
+436 RH
-446 AEYVH
+446 
-451 ESLEMFGYNEYR
+451 

>member
-30 PYFNIKDYTKNGTQ
+30 PYFNIKDYAKNGTQ
-44 DLQHSVQ
+44 DLQHSAQ

-136 DVYIWKRTNPTKRLM
+136 DVYIWKRANPTKRLM

-218 KHAALMPS
+218 KHAALS
-226 ELARR
+226 NL
-231 LIRLYSC
+231 LYEHRSRIIPLYQRINNSYSKDKTIKICDNNLKLLYKDHQVC
-238 VGDVVLDP
+238 VN
-246 FSGSG
+246 
-251 TTFSYAWIDK
+251 IDGK
-261 MLPKL
+261 EMKL
-266 KDTGSFYIFNTPF
+266 KYSGNEDDFRKYIIGGWFEEYIYFELLNLLDKQVIYDLRLNMRLSVESMTDTQRNERPIYAELDMAFSDGKNLYIIE
-279 NCALFL
+279 CKSGGLKDKGVL
-285 AYLHHKKVHFL
+285 ANLSTNAQIF
-296 NFITWVKKDGFANA
+296 GGANA
-310 KKRYNHAQESIL
+310 KCILISSDDHLGQNIQEKIKIL
-322 FYSMHKKNYT
+322 N
-332 FNADEVRTAYE
+332 
-343 STERIKHAQSKE
+343 IKFIFKD
-355 ILKNNK
+355 
-361 RWFPN
+361 F
-366 PKGKLCL
+366 
-373 DVWEITSQR
+373 
-382 HVEKEN
+382 KEN
-388 GKILKPKHPSIK
+388 
-400 PKALIERMIKA
+400 IENYL
-411 SSHKNDLILDLFSGS
+411 NDF
-426 GMTSLVAKSL
+426 
-436 GRNFIGCETH
+436 RH
-446 AEYVH
+446 
-451 ESLEMFGYNEYR
+451 

>member
-44 DLQHSVQ
+44 DLQHSAQ

-136 DVYIWKRTNPTKRLM
+136 DVYIWKRVNPTKRLM

-218 KHAALMPS
+218 KHAALS
-226 ELARR
+226 NL
-231 LIRLYSC
+231 LYEHRSRIIPLYQRIDNSYSKDKTIKICDNNLKLLYKDHQVC
-238 VGDVVLDP
+238 VN
-246 FSGSG
+246 
-251 TTFSYAWIDK
+251 IDGK
-261 MLPKL
+261 EMKL
-266 KDTGSFYIFNTPF
+266 KYSENEDDFRKYIIGGWFEEYIYFELLDLLDKQVIYDLRLNMRLSVESMTDAQRNERPIYAELDMAF
-279 NCALFL
+279 SDGKNLYIIECKSGGLKDKGVL
-285 AYLHHKKVHFL
+285 ANLSTNAQIF
-296 NFITWVKKDGFANA
+296 GGANA
-310 KKRYNHAQESIL
+310 KCILISSDDYLGQNIQEKIKIL
-322 FYSMHKKNYT
+322 N
-332 FNADEVRTAYE
+332 
-343 STERIKHAQSKE
+343 IKFIFKD
-355 ILKNNK
+355 
-361 RWFPN
+361 F
-366 PKGKLCL
+366 
-373 DVWEITSQR
+373 
-382 HVEKEN
+382 KEN
-388 GKILKPKHPSIK
+388 
-400 PKALIERMIKA
+400 IENYV
-411 SSHKNDLILDLFSGS
+411 NDS
-426 GMTSLVAKSL
+426 
-436 GRNFIGCETH
+436 RH
-446 AEYVH
+446 
-451 ESLEMFGYNEYR
+451 

>member
-30 PYFNIKDYTKNGTQ
+30 PYFNIKDYAKNGTQ
-44 DLQHSVQ
+44 DLQHSAQ

-78 ALKPNGKLCINVPLM
+78 TLKPNGKLCINVPLM
-93 PMLKKVLN
+93 PMLKRVLN

-136 DVYIWKRTNPTKRLM
+136 DVYIWKRANPTKRLM

-218 KHAALMPS
+218 KHAALS
-226 ELARR
+226 NL
-231 LIRLYSC
+231 LYEHRSRIILLYQRIDNSYSKDKTIKICDNNLKLLYKDHQVC
-238 VGDVVLDP
+238 VN
-246 FSGSG
+246 
-251 TTFSYAWIDK
+251 IDGK
-261 MLPKL
+261 EMKL
-266 KDTGSFYIFNTPF
+266 KYSENEDDFRKYIIGGWFEEYIYFELLDLLDKQVIYDLRLNMRLSVESMTDTQRNERPIYAELDMAFSDGKNLYIIE
-279 NCALFL
+279 CKSGGLKDKGVL
-285 AYLHHKKVHFL
+285 ANLSTNAQIF
-296 NFITWVKKDGFANA
+296 GGANA
-310 KKRYNHAQESIL
+310 KCILISSDDHLGQNIQEKIKIL
-322 FYSMHKKNYT
+322 N
-332 FNADEVRTAYE
+332 
-343 STERIKHAQSKE
+343 IKFIFKD
-355 ILKNNK
+355 
-361 RWFPN
+361 F
-366 PKGKLCL
+366 
-373 DVWEITSQR
+373 
-382 HVEKEN
+382 KEN
-388 GKILKPKHPSIK
+388 
-400 PKALIERMIKA
+400 IENYV
-411 SSHKNDLILDLFSGS
+411 NDS
-426 GMTSLVAKSL
+426 
-436 GRNFIGCETH
+436 RH
-446 AEYVH
+446 
-451 ESLEMFGYNEYR
+451 

>member
-30 PYFNIKDYTKNGTQ
+30 PYFNIKDYAKNGTQ
-44 DLQHSVQ
+44 DLQHSAQ

-121 DLNNTLENKPKMFLL
+121 DLNNMLKNKPKMFLL
-136 DVYIWKRTNPTKRLM
+136 DVYIWKRANPTKRLM

-218 KHAALMPS
+218 KHAALS
-226 ELARR
+226 NL
-231 LIRLYSC
+231 LYEHRSRIIPLYQRINNSYSKDKTIKICDNNLKLLYKDHQVC
-238 VGDVVLDP
+238 VN
-246 FSGSG
+246 
-251 TTFSYAWIDK
+251 IDGK
-261 MLPKL
+261 EMKL
-266 KDTGSFYIFNTPF
+266 KYSENEDDFRKYIIGGWFEEYIYFELLDLLDKQVIYDLRLNMRLSVESMTDTQRNERPIYAELDMAFSDGKNLYIIE
-279 NCALFL
+279 CKSGGLKDKGVL
-285 AYLHHKKVHFL
+285 ANLSTNAQIF
-296 NFITWVKKDGFANA
+296 GGANA
-310 KKRYNHAQESIL
+310 KCILISSDDHLGQNIQEKIKIL
-322 FYSMHKKNYT
+322 N
-332 FNADEVRTAYE
+332 
-343 STERIKHAQSKE
+343 IKFIFKD
-355 ILKNNK
+355 
-361 RWFPN
+361 F
-366 PKGKLCL
+366 
-373 DVWEITSQR
+373 
-382 HVEKEN
+382 KEN
-388 GKILKPKHPSIK
+388 
-400 PKALIERMIKA
+400 IENYV
-411 SSHKNDLILDLFSGS
+411 NDF
-426 GMTSLVAKSL
+426 
-436 GRNFIGCETH
+436 RH
-446 AEYVH
+446 
-451 ESLEMFGYNEYR
+451 

>member
-1 MNINKVFYHSSTNMN
+1 MN

-44 DLQHSVQ
+44 DLQHSAQ

-78 ALKPNGKLCINVPLM
+78 ALKPNGKLCINAPLM

-136 DVYIWKRTNPTKRLM
+136 DVYIWKRANPTKRLM

-218 KHAALMPS
+218 EHAALS
-226 ELARR
+226 NL
-231 LIRLYSC
+231 LYEHRSRIIPLYQRINNSYSKDKTIKICDNNLKLLYKDHQVC
-238 VGDVVLDP
+238 VN
-246 FSGSG
+246 
-251 TTFSYAWIDK
+251 IDGK
-261 MLPKL
+261 EMKL
-266 KDTGSFYIFNTPF
+266 KYSENEDDFRKYIIGGWFEEYIYFELLDLLDKQVIYDLRLNMRLSVESMTDAQRNERPIYAELDMAF
-279 NCALFL
+279 SDGKNLYIIECKSGGLKDKGVL
-285 AYLHHKKVHFL
+285 ANLSTNAQIF
-296 NFITWVKKDGFANA
+296 GGANA
-310 KKRYNHAQESIL
+310 KCILISSDDHLGQNIQEKIKIL
-322 FYSMHKKNYT
+322 N
-332 FNADEVRTAYE
+332 
-343 STERIKHAQSKE
+343 IKFIFKD
-355 ILKNNK
+355 
-361 RWFPN
+361 F
-366 PKGKLCL
+366 
-373 DVWEITSQR
+373 
-382 HVEKEN
+382 KEN
-388 GKILKPKHPSIK
+388 
-400 PKALIERMIKA
+400 IENYL
-411 SSHKNDLILDLFSGS
+411 NDF
-426 GMTSLVAKSL
+426 
-436 GRNFIGCETH
+436 RH
-446 AEYVH
+446 
-451 ESLEMFGYNEYR
+451 

>member
-1 MNINKVFYHSSTNMN
+1 MN

-44 DLQHSVQ
+44 DLQHSAQ

-78 ALKPNGKLCINVPLM
+78 ALKPNGKLCINAPLM

-121 DLNNTLENKPKMFLL
+121 DLNNTLKNKPKMFLL
-136 DVYIWKRTNPTKRLM
+136 DVYIWKRANPTKRLM

-218 KHAALMPS
+218 KHAALSNLLYEHRSRIIPLYQRIDNS
-226 ELARR
+226 YSKDKTIKICDNNLELLYKDHQVCVNIDGKKVELRYSGNEDDFRKYIIGGWLEEYIYFELLDLLDKQVIYDLR
-231 LIRLYSC
+231 LNMRLSVESMTDTQRNERPIYAE
-238 VGDVVLDP
+238 LDMA
-246 FSGSG
+246 FSDGKNLYIIECKSG
-251 TTFSYAWIDK
+251 G
-261 MLPKL
+261 L
-266 KDTGSFYIFNTPF
+266 KDKGVLANLSTNAQIF
-279 NCALFL
+279 
-285 AYLHHKKVHFL
+285 
-296 NFITWVKKDGFANA
+296 GRANA
-310 KKRYNHAQESIL
+310 KCILISSDDHLGQNIQEKIKIL
-322 FYSMHKKNYT
+322 N
-332 FNADEVRTAYE
+332 
-343 STERIKHAQSKE
+343 IKFIFKD
-355 ILKNNK
+355 
-361 RWFPN
+361 F
-366 PKGKLCL
+366 
-373 DVWEITSQR
+373 
-382 HVEKEN
+382 KEN
-388 GKILKPKHPSIK
+388 
-400 PKALIERMIKA
+400 IENYV
-411 SSHKNDLILDLFSGS
+411 NDS
-426 GMTSLVAKSL
+426 
-436 GRNFIGCETH
+436 RH
-446 AEYVH
+446 
-451 ESLEMFGYNEYR
+451 

>member
-78 ALKPNGKLCINVPLM
+78 ALKPNGKLCINAPLM

-121 DLNNTLENKPKMFLL
+121 DLNNTLKNKPKMFLL
-136 DVYIWKRTNPTKRLM
+136 DVYIWKRANPTKRLM

-201 KQIWEIPIP
+201 KQIWEIQIP

-218 KHAALMPS
+218 KHAALS
-226 ELARR
+226 NL
-231 LIRLYSC
+231 LYEHRSRIIPLYQRINNSYSKDKTIKICDNNLKLLYKDHQVC
-238 VGDVVLDP
+238 VN
-246 FSGSG
+246 
-251 TTFSYAWIDK
+251 IDGK
-261 MLPKL
+261 EMKL
-266 KDTGSFYIFNTPF
+266 KYSENEDDFRKYIIGGWFEEYIYFELLDLLDKQVIYDLRLNMRLSVESMTDTQRNERPIYAELDMAFSDGKNLYIIE
-279 NCALFL
+279 CKSGGLKDKGVL
-285 AYLHHKKVHFL
+285 ANLSTNAQIF
-296 NFITWVKKDGFANA
+296 GGANA
-310 KKRYNHAQESIL
+310 KCILISSDDHLGQNIQEKIKIL
-322 FYSMHKKNYT
+322 N
-332 FNADEVRTAYE
+332 
-343 STERIKHAQSKE
+343 IKFIFKD
-355 ILKNNK
+355 
-361 RWFPN
+361 F
-366 PKGKLCL
+366 
-373 DVWEITSQR
+373 
-382 HVEKEN
+382 KEN
-388 GKILKPKHPSIK
+388 
-400 PKALIERMIKA
+400 IENYV
-411 SSHKNDLILDLFSGS
+411 NDS
-426 GMTSLVAKSL
+426 
-436 GRNFIGCETH
+436 RH
-446 AEYVH
+446 
-451 ESLEMFGYNEYR
+451 